1 MELNAS
7 MGVPKWK
14 SGFEI
19 NLLQNRRAFIF
30 SPVFFYAGIWE
41 HINGLLWVEMSPAGR
56 LWFFD
61 IGEIDDFLPVLLSMV
76 CRVLSHYPIC

>member
-19 NLLQNRRAFIF
+19 NLLHNRCALFLAW
-30 SPVFFYAGIWE
+30 FFQYGIWE
-41 HINGLLWVEMSPAGR
+41 HINGLQLVEMSPAGR

-61 IGEIDDFLPVLLSMV
+61 IGEIDDFPPVLLSMV
-76 CRVLSHYPIC
+76 CSVLSHYPIC